1 MIVKWTESEIPSQE
15 NRTAIVTGAN
25 AGIGFETAR
34 ILAEKEGH
42 VILACRNQARGEGA
56 VERILTKTPGLSVE
70 LEILDLSSLT
80 SVEKF
85 AKRMESKLSSLDL
98 LVNNAGVMIP
108 PESKT
113 EDGFELQFGVNYLG
127 HFALT
132 GHLLPLLQ
140 KSEQA
145 RVVTLS
151 SIAHRTGSV
160 NFDSFRGGTRY
171 RAWKSYEQS
180 KLACLMFALEL
191 DQRLRARGINVSSLA
206 AHPGGTKTDLQR
218 HNRFFDWAT
227 DKVAM
232 RANQG
237 ALPTLYAA
245 TSAKAEGGTYYGPN
259 GFMEMRG
266 YPALAKVSKRAR
278 DQEVRKRLW
287 EVSSELSRVEYLR

>member
-1 MIVKWTESEIPSQE
+1 MNWTESDIPNQE

-34 ILAEKEGH
+34 ILAEKGSH
-42 VILACRNQARGEGA
+42 VILACRNQAKGEEA
-56 VERILTKTPGLSVE
+56 VERIRTKHPSASVE
-70 LEILDLSSLT
+70 LEILDLASLE

-85 AKRMESKLSSLDL
+85 AKQVESKISAVDL

-108 PESKT
+108 PESMT

-132 GHLLPLLQ
+132 GLLLSTLK
-140 KSEQA
+140 KSDQA

-151 SIAHRTGSV
+151 SIAHRTGSID
-160 NFDSFRGGTRY
+160 FGSFRGGKRY

-180 KLACLMFALEL
+180 KLACLMFAIEL
-191 DQRLRARGINVSSLA
+191 DERLRAGGVPVMSMA

-232 RANQG
+232 RATQG

-245 TSAKAEGGTYYGPN
+245 TSSEAEGGKYYGPN

-266 YPALAKVSKRAR
+266 YPAVAKVSRKAQ
-278 DQEVRKRLW
+278 DAVVRKRLW
-287 EVSSELSRVEYLR
+287 DVSSELSHIEYLM